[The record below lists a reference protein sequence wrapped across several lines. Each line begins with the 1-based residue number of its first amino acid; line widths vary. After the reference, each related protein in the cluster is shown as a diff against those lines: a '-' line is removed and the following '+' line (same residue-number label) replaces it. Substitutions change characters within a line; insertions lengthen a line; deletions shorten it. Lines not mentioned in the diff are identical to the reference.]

1 MALTPEQL
9 NQIDYSNAID
19 EKRNQYNLIME
30 TRRAKIEFI
39 RMARETLI
47 ENARNKPVSDREVT
61 AEEIINFAA
70 ALEKFID

>member
-9 NQIDYSNAID
+9 SQVELTNAI
-19 EKRNQYNLIME
+19 EEQRNQNNLIME

-70 ALEKFID
+70 ALEKFIE